1 MDKSSLEYWVK
12 ASKAGDQS
20 AWNYIFKY
28 VHPHLLN
35 MALHIC
41 GNTPEA
47 KDYPKTHKQLM
58 NYIKS
63 AKDLIKK
70 LCVIDTQKLKKEDN
84 KNKIKEYNERNKNKI
99 KEYKKKYY
107 ENNKNKIKEHQKEY
121 RIKNKNKMKE
131 YSNQWSVVSGQ

>member
-47 KDYPKTHKQLM
+47 KDAVQDALLIAYLKLTQL
-58 NYIKS
+58 
-63 AKDLIKK
+63 KDPSTFLPWIKK
-70 LCVIDTQKLKKEDN
+70 FVFTVVIDPTKLIGTLRKTFPLPLSVTPGG
-84 KNKIKEYNERNKNKI
+84 
-99 KEYKKKYY
+99 
-107 ENNKNKIKEHQKEY
+107 
-121 RIKNKNKMKE
+121 KMNLKR
-131 YSNQWSVVSGQ
+131 S

>member
-47 KDYPKTHKQLM
+47 KDAVQDALLIAYLKLTQL
-58 NYIKS
+58 
-63 AKDLIKK
+63 KDPSTFLPWIKK
-70 LCVIDTQKLKKEDN
+70 ICILSEKIPSQKSHHRHDSYTRRFE
-84 KNKIKEYNERNKNKI
+84 
-99 KEYKKKYY
+99 
-107 ENNKNKIKEHQKEY
+107 
-121 RIKNKNKMKE
+121 
-131 YSNQWSVVSGQ
+131 VT